1 MKSKRNEKSKLQFS
15 FRYIISFD
23 IAEKQTAIYSVVRN
37 KRTQTKKQIC
47 PSLDYNTIAI
57 IMEDALLLLRYDVT
71 TKIFRRFLILVRITN
86 DIFGLD
92 NN

>member
-37 KRTQTKKQIC
+37 KRHKQKTNL
-47 PSLDYNTIAI
+47 SLIRLKYNR
-57 IMEDALLLLRYDVT
+57 DH
-71 TKIFRRFLILVRITN
+71 
-86 DIFGLD
+86 FGG
-92 NN
+92 